1 MTPRRK
7 TRTQLTPALPIEHIQ
22 RGDILVDPLGHH
34 FIVADITTDDAG
46 GYFVLRPTGAREHSD
61 LSPYLT
67 FDEFDTQQWTHL
79 PGKEVNDMAKATTP
93 RGSARHGLP
102 TPPKMTRAEWLKRD
116 KTTVTL
122 TRAELEQLSQLLAAG
137 HVLIRDGKSISP
149 KLKAAMTKLGV
160 PTKGL

>member
-1 MTPRRK
+1 MHFRLGRGPKAPIHQPSATTPLPPVKKGDALVEATGERFIISHIDRRH
-7 TRTQLTPALPIEHIQ
+7 TYLI
-22 RGDILVDPLGHH
+22 
-34 FIVADITTDDAG
+34 
-46 GYFVLRPTGAREHSD
+46 LRPDGAPKDATDIR
-61 LSPYLT
+61 YLT
-67 FDEFDTQQWTHL
+67 AQDFDPSQWTHI
-79 PGKEVNDMAKATTP
+79 PSRRKEVSDMARP
-93 RGSARHGLP
+93 VNLP

-137 HVLIRDGKSISP
+137 HVLIRDGKSVSP